1 MGLTPTPLPRAR
13 CECPDP
19 GAAGRRRLRPAL
31 RRAHR
36 FPWAAGPPAR
46 DPSCPSGD
54 GLGRPAALRCP
65 RVAGEPVPRGPSAPV
80 GRPVGRSDRSGGGCS
95 AASRSNRASPPPSR
109 HSALAPATVSRT
121 PPPRGWTDTRVPGLL
136 GSLRWKGRRTPSRVL
151 ASPRSA
157 VPPPRPPPRPAP
169 RHSGLLPSASN
180 LPKRRQLTLG
190 LSYFLAI
197 FWGFFGAIPAWRSA
211 RTGYPFRPARLMR
224 SGITRKWRRKRCGS
238 SFKFVRANPAAPGH
252 AGNAGSLHS
261 WPPFPRLPPRPCCA
275 CGKLPHTPT
284 PTSRT
289 CAETSW
295 RQALTSSVP
304 VPRVL
309 RVRVC
314 ASVVLVPPW
323 RCSPFRHHSGDTSS
337 PPLGGNKLG
346 SILSVSLKTKQKSN
360 KTLL

>member
-1 MGLTPTPLPRAR
+1 MGKTAPLLPPRRQEFPSQRKTCEITVKSSRQGLARGKQRVSHYFPLSRAFQGLEEEKVSQDRARRERQARSPNLGLTPTPLPRAR
-13 CECPDP
+13 RECPDP

-36 FPWAAGPPAR
+36 FPRAAGPPAR

-54 GLGRPAALRCP
+54 GLGCPAALRCP

-80 GRPVGRSDRSGGGCS
+80 GRPVGRSDRSSGGCS
-95 AASRSNRASPPPSR
+95 AASRSNRASPPP
-109 HSALAPATVSRT
+109 HAAPR
-121 PPPRGWTDTRVPGLL
+121 
-136 GSLRWKGRRTPSRVL
+136 SLP
-151 ASPRSA
+151 PRSA
-157 VPPPRPPPRPAP
+157 GRRPVAGGRTPEFQVSWGVCDGRGGGRRVRCLRPHGPRSPPRPPPRLAP
-169 RHSGLLPSASN
+169 LHSGLLPSASN
-180 LPKRRQLTLG
+180 LPKRRRLPPG

-197 FWGFFGAIPAWRSA
+197 FGGFFGAIPAWRSA

-284 PTSRT
+284 PTPRT
-289 CAETSW
+289 CA
-295 RQALTSSVP
+295 
-304 VPRVL
+304 
-309 RVRVC
+309 
-314 ASVVLVPPW
+314 
-323 RCSPFRHHSGDTSS
+323 
-337 PPLGGNKLG
+337 
-346 SILSVSLKTKQKSN
+346 
-360 KTLL
+360 

>member
-1 MGLTPTPLPRAR
+1 MASAALPLCAVPESRASLSRAGPAPRSAGPSVAVTGRAAVARPRPAQTAPPLPPPATPRSLPPR
-13 CECPDP
+13 S
-19 GAAGRRRLRPAL
+19 AGRRPLAGGRTPEFPVSWGVCDGRGGGRRVGCLRP
-31 RRAHR
+31 H
-36 FPWAAGPPAR
+36 G
-46 DPSCPSGD
+46 
-54 GLGRPAALRCP
+54 
-65 RVAGEPVPRGPSAPV
+65 
-80 GRPVGRSDRSGGGCS
+80 
-95 AASRSNRASPPPSR
+95 
-109 HSALAPATVSRT
+109 
-121 PPPRGWTDTRVPGLL
+121 
-136 GSLRWKGRRTPSRVL
+136 
-151 ASPRSA
+151 PRS
-157 VPPPRPPPRPAP
+157 PPRPPPRPAP

-284 PTSRT
+284 PTPRT

-337 PPLGGNKLG
+337 LPLGGNKLG